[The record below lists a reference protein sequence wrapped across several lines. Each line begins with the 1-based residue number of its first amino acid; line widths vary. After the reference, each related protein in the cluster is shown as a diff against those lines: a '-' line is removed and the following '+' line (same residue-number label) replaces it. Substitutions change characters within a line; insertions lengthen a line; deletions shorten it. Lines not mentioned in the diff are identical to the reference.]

1 MDFIT
6 LQSGESCTNE
16 GMVYDLD
23 SLYAYLER
31 VSDPRKPK
39 GVRYRLATLLLLML
53 LAKLAGQSHPT
64 GMAEWLQHRQ
74 AGLIQLLKLQRKCLP
89 HHCTLRRVLAELEP
103 EFFEQVMGAYQRSCI
118 GRLGLREI
126 VISIDGKSLRGTI
139 RRREGRGVHLLAAY
153 LPSAGVVLMQV
164 AVDSKENEI
173 VAAPKMLNSLD
184 LNGVIVIG
192 DALHTQRKISTQ
204 IVQAGGDYLWTAKGN
219 QARTE
224 WAIRRLFADELVHLK
239 RGQPLSQHCQIYRS
253 KPTKGH
259 GRIERYTILV
269 SQQLNEY
276 LDWPFV
282 AQVFCLIHEV
292 WHDQGK
298 RKTRE
303 IVYGL
308 TSLSAQRASPQR
320 LLTLKHEYW
329 GIENGLHRRRDVSLQ
344 EDATRAT
351 VGHTGHNLA
360 ILNNLAIALS
370 LSSGHHYLP
379 KAQRLFD
386 AKPEVALPLITSV
399 KSLLCE

>member
-1 MDFIT
+1 MDSIT
-6 LQSGESCTNE
+6 LQSGESCTSE

-64 GMAEWLQHRQ
+64 GMTEWLEHRQ
-74 AGLIQLLKLQRKCLP
+74 AGLLQLLKLQRHRLP
-89 HHCTLRRVLAELEP
+89 HHCTLRRVLADLEP
-103 EFFEQVMGAYQRSCI
+103 EFFEQVISTYQKSRM
-118 GRLGLREI
+118 GRLGLQEM
-126 VISIDGKSLRGTI
+126 VISIDGKTLRGTI
-139 RRREGRGVHLLAAY
+139 RKGEGRGVHLLAAY
-153 LPSAGVVLMQV
+153 LPSAGVVLMEV
-164 AVDSKENEI
+164 AVGSKENEI
-173 VAAPKMLNSLD
+173 VAAPKVLKSLD

-192 DALHTQRKISTQ
+192 DALHTQRKISAQ
-204 IVQAGGDYLWTAKGN
+204 IVEAGGDYLWTVKGN
-219 QARTE
+219 QAHTE

-239 RGQPLSQHCQIYRS
+239 LGQPLSQHCQIYQA
-253 KPTKGH
+253 KPIKGH
-259 GRIERYTILV
+259 GRIECYTLLV

-276 LDWPFV
+276 LDWPYV
-282 AQVFCLIHEV
+282 AQVFCLIHQV
-292 WHDQGK
+292 WHDHGK

-308 TSLSAQRASPQR
+308 TSLSPQRASPHR
-320 LLTLKHEYW
+320 LLTLKRGYW
-329 GIENGLHRRRDVSLQ
+329 GIENGLHRRRDVSLC

-370 LSSGHHYLP
+370 LSYDLHFLP

-386 AKPEVALPLITSV
+386 AKPEVALRLITSG